1 MPDNIVEL
9 KPRPR
14 GRITVKLAGGRF
26 FTIPQEAVTFAV
38 GTVLADEDIVRLDRM
53 DQYFRG
59 KDKALRLI
67 SKRMRT
73 RDQVAASL
81 EKLNLEQSICDGIV
95 GELEEAGLIN
105 DLRFAREY
113 VKVKRDVRNMG
124 PFRLRHDLIRF
135 GVRKAFVEQAL
146 EESFDAEIQERMA
159 RETAFRRVGSGPVD
173 EKAARRIADHLR
185 RKGFDFEIVNH
196 VVHDLLH
203 RPNAKHDHEEE
214 IG

>member
-14 GRITVKLAGGRF
+14 GRVTVKLAGGRF

-38 GTVLADEDIVRLDRM
+38 GTVLSGDDIIRIDRM

-67 SKRMRT
+67 AKRMRT
-73 RDQVAASL
+73 REQVAASL
-81 EKLNLEQSICDGIV
+81 EKLKIEQSILGGILS
-95 GELEEAGLIN
+95 ELEEAGFID
-105 DLRFAREY
+105 DLRFTREY
-113 VKVKRDVRNMG
+113 VRVKMDVRKLG
-124 PFRLRHDLIRF
+124 PFRLRHDLLRL
-135 GVRKAFVEQAL
+135 GVRKAFVDKVL
-146 EESFDAEIQERMA
+146 DESFDAAIQEKMA
-159 RETAFRRVGSGPVD
+159 RETAGRRVGSGPVD

-185 RKGFDFEIVNH
+185 RQGYDFEIVNH

-203 RPNAKHDHEEE
+203 RSNDRPYEEE